1 MQSVKYYVYS
11 IQGNKSL
18 FSSRTENSKLW
29 LCRLK
34 NSRPEYVKE
43 SEQVYRQLDPS
54 GKQTVNIRVD
64 QRKLFK
70 EKHRE
75 RIKNI
80 YIKAKV
86 GEDGGRPVL

>member
-18 FSSRTENSKLW
+18 FSARTENSKLW

-43 SEQVYRQLDPS
+43 NEQVYRQLDPS
-54 GKQTVNIRVD
+54 EKQIVNRRVD
-64 QRKLFK
+64 QKKLFK
-70 EKHRE
+70 EKRRE
-75 RIKNI
+75 RTKK
-80 YIKAKV
+80 YI
-86 GEDGGRPVL
+86 